1 MSKTLQPILET
12 VFNSSLKTDIAELN
26 AALQGE
32 EELQKFCAAVRTEM
46 LKGGVADMIEA
57 MSSLLPDVDKEAM
70 TKNTEV
76 GQYLVDSIHEGL
88 KAGSDGW
95 VDDDLSMIEPWGFE
109 LSEIKVPVILYQGT
123 EDKMVPYAHGEWLAK
138 HLPQDKLRK
147 HLIQGQGHVSIF
159 LGREDSIIDE
169 FLDILKV

>member
-1 MSKTLQPILET
+1 VSKTLQPILET
-12 VFNSSLKTDIAELN
+12 VFNSNLKTDIAEFN

-46 LKGGVADMIEA
+46 LKGGVGDMIEA

-70 TKNTEV
+70 TKNAEV

-95 VDDDLSMIEPWGFE
+95 VDDDLSMIDPWGFE

-138 HLPQDKLRK
+138 HLPQEKLRK

-159 LGREDSIIDE
+159 LGRQDGIIDE
-169 FLDILKV
+169 LLDILKV

>member
-1 MSKTLQPILET
+1 VRLYKVHPFT
-12 VFNSSLKTDIAELN
+12 VFNPCLKTDIEEFN
-26 AALQGE
+26 AALRGE
-32 EELQKFCAAVRTEM
+32 EELQKFCGAMRTEM
-46 LKGGVADMIEA
+46 LKGGVADLIEA

-70 TKNTEV
+70 TKSTEV

-123 EDKMVPYAHGEWLAK
+123 KDKMVPYAHGEWLAK
-138 HLPQDKLRK
+138 HLPQEKLRK

-169 FLDILKV
+169 LLAILKV

>member
-1 MSKTLQPILET
+1 
-12 VFNSSLKTDIAELN
+12 
-26 AALQGE
+26 
-32 EELQKFCAAVRTEM
+32 M

-57 MSSLLPDVDKEAM
+57 MSSLLPDVDKAALTNN
-70 TKNTEV
+70 TKV

-95 VDDDLSMIEPWGFE
+95 VDDDLSMVEPWGFE
-109 LSEIKVPVILYQGT
+109 FSEIKVPVILYQGT
-123 EDKMVPYAHGEWLAK
+123 EDKMLPYAHGEWLAK

-159 LGREDSIIDE
+159 LGREDDIIDE
-169 FLDILKV
+169 LLDILKV

>member
-1 MSKTLQPILET
+1 M
-12 VFNSSLKTDIAELN
+12 
-26 AALQGE
+26 
-32 EELQKFCAAVRTEM
+32 RTEM

-88 KAGSDGW
+88 KTGSDGW

-138 HLPQDKLRK
+138 HLPQEKLRK

-169 FLDILKV
+169 LLDILKV

>member
-1 MSKTLQPILET
+1 
-12 VFNSSLKTDIAELN
+12 
-26 AALQGE
+26 
-32 EELQKFCAAVRTEM
+32 M

-109 LSEIKVPVILYQGT
+109 LSEIKVPVMLYQGT

-138 HLPQDKLRK
+138 HLPQEKLRK
-147 HLIQGQGHVSIF
+147 RLIKGQGHVSIF

-169 FLDILKV
+169 LLGILKA

>member
-123 EDKMVPYAHGEWLAK
+123 KDKMVPYAHGEWLAK
-138 HLPQDKLRK
+138 HLPQEKLRK

-169 FLDILKV
+169 LLAILKV

>member
-1 MSKTLQPILET
+1 VSETLQPILET
-12 VFNSSLKTDIAELN
+12 VFNSSLKTDIAEFN
-26 AALQGE
+26 AALRGE
-32 EELQKFCAAVRTEM
+32 EELQKFCATVRTEM

-70 TKNTEV
+70 TKDTEV
-76 GQYLVDSIHEGL
+76 GQYLVGSIHEGL

-109 LSEIKVPVILYQGT
+109 LSEIKVPVIIYQGT

-138 HLPQDKLRK
+138 HLPQEKLRK

-169 FLDILKV
+169 LLDILKV

>member
-1 MSKTLQPILET
+1 VRLYKVHPFT
-12 VFNSSLKTDIAELN
+12 VFNPCLKTDIEEFN
-26 AALQGE
+26 AALRGE
-32 EELQKFCAAVRTEM
+32 EELQKFCGAMRTEM
-46 LKGGVADMIEA
+46 LKGGVADIIEA

-70 TKNTEV
+70 TKSTEV

-123 EDKMVPYAHGEWLAK
+123 KDKMVPQEK
-138 HLPQDKLRK
+138 HRK
-147 HLIQGQGHVSIF
+147 QLIQGQGHVSIF

-169 FLDILKV
+169 LLAILKV